1 MDNTVGSRGIKSL
14 TKRQRAIVIGKIL
27 GDGTIEKNGNYSRLR
42 VCQSDKQKDYVYW
55 LYEELKPFVTNNIRT
70 SKASGYRN
78 SRDQFRFDTYSL
90 QVFEEYRNLFY
101 KNKKKIIPS
110 SIKKLIFDPITLAVW
125 YMDDGYKRTD
135 NSGLYLC
142 TSSFTDKENL
152 ILKDCLYKN
161 FKIDTNIHYA
171 GGYAR
176 LHIPSRSMNT
186 FVNLICKYLVKSM
199 LYKIPL
205 TP

>member
-14 TKRQRAIVIGKIL
+14 TTKQRAIVVGKIL
-27 GDGTIEKNGNYSRLR
+27 GDGTLEKNGNYSRLR

-55 LYEELKPFVTNNIRT
+55 LYKELKPFVTPKIRLVT
-70 SKASGYRN
+70 PKGYRN
-78 SRDQFRFDTYSL
+78 SMDQFRFDTYSL
-90 QVFEEYRNLFY
+90 PIFEEYRNIFY
-101 KNKKKIIPS
+101 KGKKKIIPS
-110 SIKKLIFDPITLAVW
+110 SIYELITDPITLAVW

-152 ILKDCLYKN
+152 ILKDCLCKN

-176 LHIPSRSMNT
+176 LHIPSRSILK
-186 FVNLICKYLVKSM
+186 FCNLINKYLVKSM